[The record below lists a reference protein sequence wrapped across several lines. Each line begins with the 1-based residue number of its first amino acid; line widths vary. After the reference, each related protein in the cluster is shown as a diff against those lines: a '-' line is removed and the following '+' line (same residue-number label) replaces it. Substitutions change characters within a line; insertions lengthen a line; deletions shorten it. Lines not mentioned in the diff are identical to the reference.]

1 MKTTLLLILA
11 LVATACSGDPAEQTV
26 SEPLLEPT
34 TVTDLWL
41 DAVVAADA
49 DALMDLVEPV
59 GLAVVA
65 GVENGVSSSEMVGLV
80 NGGLAGEL
88 AAGYWTTFRDDFS
101 AIRGGSLESLVVGD
115 ETPIPDAPDYTS
127 VAVSLDDTTGL
138 VLLRRSEVGWR
149 VDLAATVGPALVGQ
163 LGAYLESA
171 LSGDNAIPI
180 ADAYRNAII
189 PALDAAIVL
198 DESNAD
204 LVFGNEF
211 MRQLVEG

>member
-1 MKTTLLLILA
+1 VKTTLLLILA
-11 LVATACSGDPAEQTV
+11 LLTTACSSDPAEQTV
-26 SEPLLEPT
+26 SEPLQAPV

-49 DALMDLVEPV
+49 DALADLVEPV

-65 GVENGVSSSEMVGLV
+65 GVENSVSSNEMVGLV
-80 NGGLAGEL
+80 NGGFAGDLAT
-88 AAGYWTTFRDDFS
+88 GYWTTFRDDFS
-101 AIRGGSLESLVVGD
+101 AIRGGSLDRLVVGE
-115 ETPIPDAPDYTS
+115 ETPIPGAPNYTS
-127 VAVSLDDTTGL
+127 VVVSLDDTTGL
-138 VLLRRSEVGWR
+138 VILRRTESDWR

-180 ADAYRNAII
+180 ADAYRDAII
-189 PALDAAIVL
+189 PALDAVVML
-198 DESNAD
+198 DESNSD